1 MDLESAA
8 ALLAS
13 DPNYRVLRRVNLGE
27 HHVFAENTSGEPVG
41 RLAVVDTETTG
52 FNLEDGDRIIDVAV
66 ATCEYGRESGTL
78 YRLVSRYESLEDPGQ
93 PIPRW

>member
-8 ALLAS
+8 ALLEA
-13 DPNYRVLRRVNLGE
+13 DPNYRVLRRVQLAE
-27 HHVFAENTSGEPVG
+27 HHVFAENSTGEPVG

-52 FNLEDGDRIIDVAV
+52 FSLDGGDRIIDIAI

-78 YRLVSRYESLEDPGQ
+78 YRVVSRY
-93 PIPRW
+93 